1 MPGTSASKKSAFRG
15 TAVVA
20 IVTAGVLLAGCA
32 SKNTATSTGGK
43 PPKLLI
49 GTGNS
54 AGDAAAPM
62 MAAAGAA
69 PRRAM
74 ALNPAGG
81 GYAGFGGYVLS
92 GTLPT
97 EPTHAPIWTWQ
108 SGKASEADVT
118 HLASALGLTGTAQRH
133 PYGWDLKTSAGELR
147 VRDGD
152 GEQ

>member
-62 MAAAGAA
+62 MAAAGTPARGAA
-69 PRRAM
+69 IAPM
-74 ALNPAGG
+74 PVG

-97 EPTHAPIWTWQ
+97 EPTHA
-108 SGKASEADVT
+108 
-118 HLASALGLTGTAQRH
+118 
-133 PYGWDLKTSAGELR
+133 
-147 VRDGD
+147 
-152 GEQ
+152 